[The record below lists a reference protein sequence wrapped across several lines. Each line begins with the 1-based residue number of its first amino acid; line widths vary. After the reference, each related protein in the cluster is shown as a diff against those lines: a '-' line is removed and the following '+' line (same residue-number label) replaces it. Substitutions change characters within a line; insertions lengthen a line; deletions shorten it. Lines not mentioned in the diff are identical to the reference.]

1 MPRPRRITA
10 RDAQALLTALAALYS
25 DVDRQTLAG
34 RTLKVVGGL
43 ISAEVIY
50 FEFWKSQIHSPDG
63 WGTPQMEFT
72 ADQREALNA
81 FIHEN
86 PVFLEVVAKRRTDAV
101 MLSDFVSVRQ
111 FSNTNIYNEFYRQL
125 NDAKTQLAISLP
137 VSRDSDITCQLNR
150 VGRDFSERD
159 RSILN
164 LIAPHLIN
172 AIRNAFAFE
181 RLNAALEKKE
191 SGVISID
198 GNGRMQFVSAFA
210 RRLLDRYFAEEKRAD
225 NSLPQSLWEWL
236 KSAGADDDFDAP
248 RTPLRVSRADAQL
261 SVRAVYNSTT
271 LERTLLLE
279 ERRALTPEILEA
291 SLPVTRRESQVLFW
305 MAQGKSDGEIAIICG
320 ISRHTAQKHAQNIY
334 IKLGVESRAAAMM
347 RALQAVDGL

>member
-1 MPRPRRITA
+1 M
-10 RDAQALLTALAALYS
+10 
-25 DVDRQTLAG
+25 
-34 RTLKVVGGL
+34 KV
-43 ISAEVIY
+43 
-50 FEFWKSQIHSPDG
+50 
-63 WGTPQMEFT
+63 T
-72 ADQREALNA
+72 ADQMEALNA

-86 PVFLEVVAKRRTDAV
+86 PVFVEVVVKRRADAV
-101 MLSDFVSVRQ
+101 ILSDFVSARQ
-111 FSNTNIYNEFYRQL
+111 FSNTHIYNEFYRQL
-125 NDAKTQLAISLP
+125 SDANTQLAISLP
-137 VSRDSDITCQLNR
+137 VSSDFDITCQLNR

-164 LIAPHLIN
+164 LIAPHLVN

-225 NSLPQSLWEWL
+225 NSLPRRLWEWL
-236 KSAGADDDFDAP
+236 KSAEADDDFDAP
-248 RTPLRVSRADAQL
+248 RPPLRISRADAHL
-261 SVRAVYNSTT
+261 TVRAVYNSTT

-279 ERRALTPEILEA
+279 ERRALTPQILEA

-305 MAQGKSDGEIAIICG
+305 MAQGKTDGEIAVICG
-320 ISRHTAQKHAQNIY
+320 ISQHTAQKHAQNIY
-334 IKLGVESRAAAMM
+334 IKLGVETRTAAMM
-347 RALQAVDGL
+347 RALQAADGL